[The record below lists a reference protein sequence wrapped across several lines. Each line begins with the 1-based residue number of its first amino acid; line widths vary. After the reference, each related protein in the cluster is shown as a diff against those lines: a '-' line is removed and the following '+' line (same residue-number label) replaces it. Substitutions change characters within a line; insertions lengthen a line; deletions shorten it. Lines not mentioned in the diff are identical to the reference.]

1 MAMRIK
7 PFWRRPES
15 FFEDRRR
22 LYREFLKT
30 PFAEF
35 PEMTSDERR
44 GAPAPPLAKPAE
56 EGKVARA
63 LPDPSSAILLERD
76 IETCLRNRRSRRDFS
91 HAPIS
96 LPSLSFLLWASHGVL
111 EVIDGGRSTHRTVA
125 SSGARHPYETC
136 FFTPRVEGLERGLWR
151 YLPLSHEVQ
160 FLRPISDLEASL
172 RAGGLGQ
179 EHVGRGALVFAWTC
193 IPRRAEWRY
202 NMAAHKPMLIDLGC
216 ICQNLYLAGEAL
228 GVGVCS
234 IGGYDQ
240 PRMDALLG
248 LDGEEEFVV
257 HMATVGPLAE
267 D

>member
-1 MAMRIK
+1 MRIK

-136 FFTPRVEGLERGLWR
+136 FFTPRVEGIG
-151 YLPLSHEVQ
+151 
-160 FLRPISDLEASL
+160 
-172 RAGGLGQ
+172 RA
-179 EHVGRGALVFAWTC
+179 HV
-193 IPRRAEWRY
+193 
-202 NMAAHKPMLIDLGC
+202 
-216 ICQNLYLAGEAL
+216 
-228 GVGVCS
+228 
-234 IGGYDQ
+234 
-240 PRMDALLG
+240 
-248 LDGEEEFVV
+248 
-257 HMATVGPLAE
+257 
-267 D
+267 